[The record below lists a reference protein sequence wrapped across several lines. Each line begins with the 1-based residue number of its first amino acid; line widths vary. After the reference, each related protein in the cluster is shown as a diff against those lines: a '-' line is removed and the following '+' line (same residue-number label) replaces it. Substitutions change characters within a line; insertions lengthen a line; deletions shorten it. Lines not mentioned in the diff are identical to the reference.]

1 MKRLSV
7 LLFAPLLFAQ
17 PRVQNAQT
25 ETRPIS
31 GTLSAAITSIAAQEA
46 NPVWVAYAVPEVA
59 GERNQCC
66 WNNGIS
72 GCGLEP
78 AAFGQ
83 PVQMPAGTTVRLEP
97 AGEFHILVRIANKQV
112 EKIRTYSV
120 DCGLDAGGLK
130 FIWLT
135 GVNPAQSIA
144 FLESQMTPTAD
155 GKMIANNNLITAV
168 GLHRDPAAD
177 AVLDRLTLATRPEDT
192 RRQAAYALGAYRGR
206 HGFESV
212 SKILKE
218 DTSDRVRE
226 QAIQALTANKDPD
239 AIPLVTKTAR
249 EDKSARIRGQALF
262 WLAQR
267 AAKTISEPALRQA
280 IEQDP
285 EMEVKRR
292 AISGLSQMP
301 NAEGVP
307 ILIEVAR
314 SNKSPEVRRQAMQA
328 LGQSKDPRAVAFFE
342 TLLNAKQ

>member
-1 MKRLSV
+1 MKLLSI
-7 LLFAPLLFAQ
+7 LLLSPLLIAQ
-17 PRVQNAQT
+17 PRVQNAQA
-25 ETRPIS
+25 ETRAVT
-31 GTLSAAITSIAAQEA
+31 GTLTAAINAIAARETS
-46 NPVWVAYAVPEVA
+46 PLWIGYAVPEVA

-78 AAFGQ
+78 VPFGQ
-83 PVQMPAGTTVRLEP
+83 TVQMPAGTTVRLEP
-97 AGEFHILVRIANKQV
+97 AGEFHILVRVGNKQI

-135 GVNPAQSIA
+135 GVNPGQSIE
-144 FLESQMTPTAD
+144 FLESQSPT
-155 GKMIANNNLITAV
+155 NNLVSAI

-177 AVLDRLTLATRPEDT
+177 AALDRLSAPTRPEEI

-206 HGFESV
+206 HGYESV
-212 SKILKE
+212 ARILRD
-218 DTSDRVRE
+218 DTNDRVRE
-226 QAIQALTANKDPD
+226 QAIFALTVSKEAD
-239 AIPLVTKTAR
+239 AIPLVVKTAR
-249 EDKSARIRGQALF
+249 EDKSARVRGQALF

-267 AAKTISEPALRQA
+267 ATKAISETALRQA

-292 AISGLSQMP
+292 AISGLGQMP

-307 ILIEVAR
+307 ILIDVAKN
-314 SNKSPEVRRQAMQA
+314 NKNPEVRRQAMQT
-328 LGQSKDPRAVAFFE
+328 LGQSKDPRAVSFFE
-342 TLLNAKQ
+342 TVLSSK